1 MLKTILN
8 YHDRLD
14 RVLTLTKTKYENYA
28 SDRIDVVYTEKWNWS
43 VVIDQTKYGLS
54 LKPNRTTMW

>member
-28 SDRIDVVYTEKWNWS
+28 SDRIDVVYTENE
-43 VVIDQTKYGLS
+43 IDL
-54 LKPNRTTMW
+54 LWLIRPNMVYH